1 MSIYTVKN
9 RIRDNGSRIRIIM
22 GYRKMP
28 GKSAS
33 KNKGGTNKS
42 NVIFLLIPVVVFIT
56 AIAILLAWNQPGG
69 SGGNTAFYLGTSKYM
84 NIDITSSEWKN
95 IYNNLTQIAQLNE
108 STRIIMFGL
117 TTCPHCHAQQ
127 EFFESEMSG
136 KVLYLWVDM
145 DEKAGSLFSQLT
157 NLEISKGAP
166 PQYALGVPHIIVLDK
181 NGELVAV
188 VIGEAK
194 DKGFWDRLLST

>member
-1 MSIYTVKN
+1 
-9 RIRDNGSRIRIIM
+9 
-22 GYRKMP
+22 MP
-28 GKSAS
+28 GKSTS
-33 KNKGGTNKS
+33 
-42 NVIFLLIPVVVFIT
+42 LLIPVVVFIT
-56 AIAILLAWNQPGG
+56 AIVTLLVWNQLV
-69 SGGNTAFYLGTSKYM
+69 GNSQNPLSSTSPITTATSPPSLSSTTPSSTRTSTMIDNIAFYLGTSKYM

-95 IYNNLTQIAQLNE
+95 IYNKLTQIAQLNE

-127 EFFESEMSG
+127 EFFETEIPG
-136 KVLYLWVDM
+136 KVLYLWIDM
-145 DEKAGSLFSQLT
+145 DDRAGSLFSQLT

-166 PQYALGVPHIIVLDK
+166 PQYVLGVPHIIVLDRD
-181 NGELVAV
+181 GGLVAV

>member
-1 MSIYTVKN
+1 
-9 RIRDNGSRIRIIM
+9 
-22 GYRKMP
+22 MP
-28 GKSAS
+28 GKSTS
-33 KNKGGTNKS
+33 KNKGRTNKS
-42 NVIFLLIPVVVFIT
+42 NVILLLIPVVVFIA
-56 AIAILLAWNQPGG
+56 AIAILLLAWSQPGG
-69 SGGNTAFYLGTSKYM
+69 SSGNIAFYLGTSKYM
-84 NIDITSSEWKN
+84 NIDITSSEWRN

-127 EFFESEMSG
+127 EFFETEMSG
-136 KVLYLWVDM
+136 KVLYLWIDM
-145 DEKAGSLFSQLT
+145 DEKVSSLFSQLT

-181 NGELVAV
+181 NGGLVAV
-188 VIGEAK
+188 VIGEAE